1 LKKNEIKKLKF
12 ETYKFNP
19 RGESMNQEQMK
30 NRTKEFAKQIIK
42 LCRQLPETR
51 EGRLIGNQI
60 FRSGTSVGSN
70 YHAVCRARSKPDFI
84 AKVGIVLEEV
94 DETLYWLE
102 LIVETKIME
111 DKNLNHLMKE
121 ADELAAI
128 FVASLNKAKSRK

>member
-1 LKKNEIKKLKF
+1 
-12 ETYKFNP
+12 
-19 RGESMNQEQMK
+19 MNQEQMK

-70 YHAVCRARSKPDFI
+70 YRAVCRARSKPDFI

>member
-1 LKKNEIKKLKF
+1 
-12 ETYKFNP
+12 
-19 RGESMNQEQMK
+19 MNQEVMK
-30 NRTKEFAKQIIK
+30 NRTKEFAKQVIK

-70 YHAVCRARSKPDFI
+70 YRAVCRARSKPDFI

-102 LIVETKIME
+102 LIVETNIME

-121 ADELAAI
+121 ADELTAI

>member
-1 LKKNEIKKLKF
+1 MLKF
-12 ETYKFNP
+12 KTYQFNP
-19 RGESMNQEQMK
+19 VSESMNQEVMK
-30 NRTKEFAKQIIK
+30 NRTKEFAKQVIK

-70 YHAVCRARSKPDFI
+70 YRAVCRARSKPDFI

-102 LIVETKIME
+102 LIVETNIME

-121 ADELAAI
+121 ADELTAI